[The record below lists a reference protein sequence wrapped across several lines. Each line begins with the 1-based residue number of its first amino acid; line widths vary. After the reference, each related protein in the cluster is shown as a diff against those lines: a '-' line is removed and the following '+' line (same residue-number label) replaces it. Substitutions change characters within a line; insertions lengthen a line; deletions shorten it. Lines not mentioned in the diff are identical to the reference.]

1 LRPLNNSPGSHT
13 FEIVAGTEAEPHVTE
28 SLKDE
33 EDEFEADV
41 MALVVVDEFPIEAS
55 HQS

>member
-1 LRPLNNSPGSHT
+1 M
-13 FEIVAGTEAEPHVTE
+13 VAGTEAVPHVTE

-55 HQS
+55 HQI